1 MAMLV
6 TRVYMNMRSAFVLA
20 WVRAFGALRS
30 PRWQLELGGYPG
42 SQPWVGLFGKS
53 LFEIQRA
60 VHRLRVLRKAQDMA
74 GECFEFGSS
83 PADLQQRF
91 RYVPQ
96 KPWPMRCKR
105 GLPMSWQMRMAKMW
119 KWMMTVRVNRWHAII
134 CHVTVDDATGLRWMQ
149 GRAGGARWKKQSFRA
164 SFIRRIV
171 EPCFRLLLSSFLRGL
186 KPGITRMY
194 FSKNTTWS
202 TFTTRWARSRWF

>member
-6 TRVYMNMRSAFVLA
+6 YQSVYEYEECHCLGLSLWSPTKPSLATTTWWISA
-20 WVRAFGALRS
+20 
-30 PRWQLELGGYPG
+30 LG
-42 SQPWVGLFGKS
+42 
-53 LFEIQRA
+53 RA
-60 VHRLRVLRKAQDMA
+60 VWQKLVWNPACSTPASCPAQSTRHGWRMFWIWKQPGRFA
-74 GECFEFGSS
+74 TKIQVCSS
-83 PADLQQRF
+83 
-91 RYVPQ
+91 

-186 KPGITRMY
+186 KPGITRMH
-194 FSKNTTWS
+194 FSKNTTWL